1 MNRVLSTLVML
12 FICLPIYAQQILR
25 EEADSLRI
33 AVVNSKPDTGRI
45 NLLLSIAQF
54 HLLKSAVTSTDI
66 DSASMLIKQAV
77 LLNAKIKSKEADG
90 YIALVE
96 SCLNRKRGQRETGQR
111 KVDEAIK
118 ILTAGTNNS
127 KLGQAYFEKANY
139 YDYDYKD
146 QTIRNRIYF
155 IELAISAMKQSS
167 DILNLAYYYCILGDL
182 YHLINENAKAIE
194 EANLSLKYYRS
205 VQYKDLQ
212 AVYSLLGKLYYSQGD
227 YELALNDELKALQI
241 AEHNRDT
248 TSRLCEIL
256 NNLGFIYY
264 KLNDGENAL
273 KYFNKSLEIAKN
285 ERDSRTIYMVA
296 SNVAESYLKLK
307 RPLEAKIFLEDIN
320 NKYPKP
326 KEKIYEAGDYAN
338 NKVYL
343 RLYVALRQYDKAKF
357 YCEQL
362 IQETK
367 NPHINPAILSAYYA
381 EIIQYYIATSQYS
394 NSLTYLKKNK
404 AMLDTTKDFIRMARN
419 YNLWFSLDTAEGNYR
434 SAVFHLMQANS
445 INDSIFNET
454 KSRQIQQLNIQYE
467 TDKKET
473 DIKLKDQQ
481 IEVLKQNELLQHA
494 NLREANL
501 IKNITIGG
509 ILVSLAIGFLLYKQY
524 HQKQQTN
531 KIITDQNKQLKSLL
545 TEKEWLL
552 KEVHHR
558 VKNNLHT
565 IICLLESQAMYLEK
579 DALQAIEKSQHRIY
593 AMSLIH
599 QKLYQNEELQVIDM
613 SIYLDEFIGYLKDSF
628 DTEKIDFII
637 QVEPVYLNLQQAIPV
652 ALIINEGVT
661 NAIKYAFD
669 NENEPKICICMTE
682 KDERVKLTIVD
693 NGSGFDLK
701 AEDEGKS
708 LGMQLIKGLSKELK
722 GIVSIETKGGTKLS
736 VEFKKGPLTDQMAYV
751 KTEEIEQ

>member
-1 MNRVLSTLVML
+1 
-12 FICLPIYAQQILR
+12 
-25 EEADSLRI
+25 
-33 AVVNSKPDTGRI
+33 
-45 NLLLSIAQF
+45 
-54 HLLKSAVTSTDI
+54 
-66 DSASMLIKQAV
+66 
-77 LLNAKIKSKEADG
+77 
-90 YIALVE
+90 
-96 SCLNRKRGQRETGQR
+96 
-111 KVDEAIK
+111 
-118 ILTAGTNNS
+118 
-127 KLGQAYFEKANY
+127 
-139 YDYDYKD
+139 
-146 QTIRNRIYF
+146 
-155 IELAISAMKQSS
+155 
-167 DILNLAYYYCILGDL
+167 
-182 YHLINENAKAIE
+182 
-194 EANLSLKYYRS
+194 
-205 VQYKDLQ
+205 
-212 AVYSLLGKLYYSQGD
+212 
-227 YELALNDELKALQI
+227 
-241 AEHNRDT
+241 
-248 TSRLCEIL
+248 
-256 NNLGFIYY
+256 
-264 KLNDGENAL
+264 L

-531 KIITDQNKQLKSLL
+531 KIITVQNKQLKSLL